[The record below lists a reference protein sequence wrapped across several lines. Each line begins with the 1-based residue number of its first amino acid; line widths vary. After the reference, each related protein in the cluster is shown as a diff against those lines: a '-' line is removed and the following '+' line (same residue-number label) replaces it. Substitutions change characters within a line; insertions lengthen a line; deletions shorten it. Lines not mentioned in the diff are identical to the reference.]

1 MKTYMLMHKNMIVSI
16 FKIYNNEVKQWLIP
30 KSELAVAHMP
40 LPLKRIVHYING
52 GYIENETNRSYSINE
67 EGRYYLENW
76 LSDRAIPADR
86 ENIEQYV
93 KNRNTIEFMLN
104 SHSCSLT
111 DCYWT
116 KTPDENTLT
125 WDKVKLYN
133 SNKIDSLEIVNLGR
147 ESGKQYSKVNA
158 TLGGS
163 LEKYWYYSYTEDKT
177 KTNLMLAKRT
187 TISND
192 ILNIREVI
200 ASKIYEKQGY
210 NNYCK
215 YRYIR
220 NRYGQIVGCKCR
232 AFTSEE
238 LELITAYDLLEEY
251 GKTQVD
257 NIYDT
262 LIQFACNYGANY
274 NQVRNQLDIQTLVDY
289 IITNRDRHQNNI
301 GFLRNPDTLQII
313 TIAPIFDSGSSA
325 EMEGVLPLG
334 VYTTVVHNLC
344 NTEIECLKEVK
355 DLYTL
360 DLSKLPS
367 SNWIKQEL
375 SKMNNSNKITV
386 QKYMNLYKAKI
397 EYLNNLQLN

>member
-1 MKTYMLMHKNMIVSI
+1 MKTYMLMHKDIVVSI
-16 FKIYNNEVKQWLIP
+16 FKIYNNEVKEWLVP
-30 KSELAVAHMP
+30 KSRIAVLHMP

-52 GYIENETNRSYSINE
+52 GYIEDETSKSYKINE
-67 EGRYYLENW
+67 EGRFYLESW

-93 KNRNTIEFMLN
+93 KNKNTIEFMLS

-116 KTPDENTLT
+116 KTTDENTLNWNT
-125 WDKVKLYN
+125 VKLYN
-133 SNKIDSLEIVNLGR
+133 SSKIDRLEVVNTGR
-147 ESGKQYSKVNA
+147 EAGKQYSKVNA

-163 LEKYWYYSYTEDKT
+163 LEKYWYYSYTDDKT
-177 KTNLMLAKRT
+177 KSNLMLAKRT
-187 TISND
+187 TINND

-210 NNYCK
+210 SNYCAYK
-215 YRYIR
+215 YIR

-257 NIYDT
+257 DIYT
-262 LIQFACNYGANY
+262 ILMGLACNYGADY
-274 NQVRNQLDIQTLVDY
+274 IQLRTQLDIQTLVDY

-301 GFLRNPDTLQII
+301 AFLRNPDTLKIV

-325 EMEGVLPLG
+325 EMEGQLPLG
-334 VYTTVVHNLC
+334 VDNTVVHNLY
-344 NTEIECLKEVK
+344 NTEIECLGAVNNIHI
-355 DLYTL
+355 L

-367 SNWIKQEL
+367 DKWIRQEL
-375 SKMNNSNKITV
+375 SKMNNGNEMIV
-386 QKYMNLYKAKI
+386 QKYMSLYKAKI
-397 EYLNNLQLN
+397 QYLSNLQA